1 MSSAI
6 NTSRKT
12 RILLASFFLLIQTA
26 GAAGADE
33 PNQNAKPESQP
44 VAASSEKKFIV
55 TGLFGGFQALGGD
68 TNLKKLQFTYGGRV
82 GYAIDERYR
91 LSAQVTAS
99 SGADNRGAEEN
110 SGFRFYEITLIPTA
124 HFGGFYIGPQIGL
137 GLRAG
142 NDDTVNPNQ
151 SFTKSSFAFGADIGY
166 EIEVSDQFSISHDV
180 QFTQI
185 GATTVPTNT
194 DPTINGPTRTAP
206 AEVILKF
213 MLALNLKF

>member
-1 MSSAI
+1 MTTAMNSPI

-26 GAAGADE
+26 GAAGAAE
-33 PNQNAKPESQP
+33 TNPNAKPESQP
-44 VAASSEKKFIV
+44 VSASNEKKLIV

-82 GYAIDERYR
+82 GYVLDERYR

-99 SGADNRGAEEN
+99 SRGDNRGAEGN
-110 SGFRFYEITLIPTA
+110 FGFRFYEITLIPTA

-137 GLRAG
+137 GLRTG
-142 NDDTVNPNQ
+142 SDINDSNQ
-151 SFTKSSFAFGADIGY
+151 NFTKSSFEFGADLGY

-180 QFTQI
+180 QFTQM
-185 GATTVPTNT
+185 GSTTVQANT
-194 DPTINGPTRTAP
+194 GAGTSTVPS
-206 AEVILKF
+206 EVILKF
-213 MLALNLKF
+213 MLALNFKF